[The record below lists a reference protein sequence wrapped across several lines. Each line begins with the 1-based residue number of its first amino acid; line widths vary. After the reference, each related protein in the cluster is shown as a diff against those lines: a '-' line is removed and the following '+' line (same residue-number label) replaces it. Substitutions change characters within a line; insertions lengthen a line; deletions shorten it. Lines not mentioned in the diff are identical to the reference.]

1 VELSHLTHPDL
12 SLLEALTM
20 SSALP
25 GIFMPVI
32 KENKCYVD
40 GGVMCN
46 LPINPCLRDHS
57 DKEEILAIKCSYD
70 NKSDKFENVEVT
82 KESSLLEYVICLT
95 INAMNFIRD
104 TVKIEDIENTVRIII
119 LENPLTLE
127 SIQESIK
134 NQDLRRNWIK
144 QGEEDAD
151 QFLTQILNKSN
162 QNV

>member
-1 VELSHLTHPDL
+1 
-12 SLLEALTM
+12 
-20 SSALP
+20 
-25 GIFMPVI
+25 
-32 KENKCYVD
+32 
-40 GGVMCN
+40 
-46 LPINPCLRDHS
+46 
-57 DKEEILAIKCSYD
+57 
-70 NKSDKFENVEVT
+70 
-82 KESSLLEYVICLT
+82 
-95 INAMNFIRD
+95 MNFIRD